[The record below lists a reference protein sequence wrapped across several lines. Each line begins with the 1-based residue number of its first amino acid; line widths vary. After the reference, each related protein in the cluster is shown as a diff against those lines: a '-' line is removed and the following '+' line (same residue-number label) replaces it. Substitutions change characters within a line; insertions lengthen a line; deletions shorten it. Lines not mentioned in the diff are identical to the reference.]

1 MKNFVAIVRTTETE
15 EVYRVQSEPCFNVEL
30 EDLLKKVESNYLS
43 QVTDSQTSISQSLAF
58 HLE

>member
-30 EDLLKKVESNYLS
+30 EDLLKKLNHI
-43 QVTDSQTSISQSLAF
+43 T
-58 HLE
+58 